1 MKSYIRIIGNSTPE
15 GVPSI
20 VVHFDSKKYM
30 FNCSEGTQRMCIEN
44 KTKLPK
50 MGNIFL
56 TRVDWDCV
64 GGIPGMLMS
73 LADQGTKNV
82 KLLGGKNLTHFMAAT
97 RHFIYRTSMSV
108 ETHEFDHDGAEF
120 KDENLTIRS
129 VILLPDD
136 YKPPSPPPITI
147 DPNSATLA
155 GTKRDHDS
163 MSEGDAHPDS
173 LSPVAQM
180 NYKRQILSDMF
191 SNQAAAPVKVD
202 EIERAAAA
210 YTGGHPLAPL
220 EKVPGADVR
229 ILEPTGEEGGE
240 AILEVHGKGGGKAPA
255 KKFVMRGPKKLPRS
269 KPVPQ
274 VISYVCQGPAYPGK
288 FDPKAALTLGLK
300 PGKEYGR
307 LQQGNSVTLP
317 DGTVI
322 HPHQVMGSSRPGAIF
337 IIIDCPTPA
346 YIPSLLASPAF
357 AIHQTDD
364 VKQQP
369 KVVIHMLGK
378 GVIEDEKYREWM
390 KKFGGETQHIVG
402 SEDYCAQSIL
412 FTSHAIAQL
421 KLSRLDDRIFPIPQ
435 YNNIPLKLL
444 ESLPNLP
451 RNTTPLSNLLQFQL
465 EPSPVLS
472 HPEQQSLF
480 DHHNPK
486 SKAVEILEELHEY
499 KALAI
504 DVRAEVAK
512 IAATVAQ
519 REKRPGDDVV
529 ITTLGTGS
537 AIPSKYRNV
546 SATLLEIPDHGNVLL
561 DAGEGTFGQMLR
573 LMGVEG
579 VEACLL
585 DLRLLF
591 VSHLHAD
598 HHLGAVKVLG
608 RWNRGSAERDSARR
622 SASNVRDVVKGVCGC
637 GELWDEEGEVRGYV
651 AQLKKFLGL
660 TTLKTVDVIHC
671 RWAYGISLEHAS
683 GWKIV
688 YSGDT
693 RPSEK
698 LVKVGLDATVLIHE
712 ATFEDDMTQEALTKG
727 HCTTREAVEVGMR
740 MNASSTL
747 LTHFSQRYPKIPV
760 FTNAT
765 SSVGIAFDMMRVRVA
780 ELPRLPRF
788 IRAMEVLYSVECDE
802 ANEND

>member
-1 MKSYIRIIGNSTPE
+1 
-15 GVPSI
+15 
-20 VVHFDSKKYM
+20 
-30 FNCSEGTQRMCIEN
+30 MCIEN

-64 GGIPGMLMS
+64 GMLMS

-136 YKPPSPPPITI
+136 YKPPSPPPTTI

-255 KKFVMRGPKKLPRS
+255 AGQRKPAKKFVMRGPKKLPRS

-322 HPHQVMGSSRPGAIF
+322 HPHQVMGSSRPGAVRQDNLLPRF
-337 IIIDCPTPA
+337 HFVKLSRTRLSS

-378 GVIEDEKYREWM
+378 GVIEDENTLSAAKTTAPKASSSPPTPLPSSSSLVLTTVSSPFRNTITSPSNFSNPVRTPPPPLFSY
-390 KKFGGETQHIVG
+390 
-402 SEDYCAQSIL
+402 SIPSIPS
-412 FTSHAIAQL
+412 FHTST
-421 KLSRLDDRIFPIPQ
+421 S
-435 YNNIPLKLL
+435 
-444 ESLPNLP
+444 SSSTVPNLP

-472 HPEQQSLF
+472 RPEQQSLF

-608 RWNRGSAERDSARR
+608 RWNRVSMMGVIYGLFGRVESMLMDGFYVLQLHRDQPNATLHVVAPRMFGMWLKEYADVENFGMRKVRFVDSEDVLFSRGTRGAEARWVVLVRFGSLC
-622 SASNVRDVVKGVCGC
+622 CGC
-637 GELWDEEGEVRGYV
+637 VGGV

-688 YSGDT
+688 
-693 RPSEK
+693 
-698 LVKVGLDATVLIHE
+698 
-712 ATFEDDMTQEALTKG
+712 
-727 HCTTREAVEVGMR
+727 
-740 MNASSTL
+740 
-747 LTHFSQRYPKIPV
+747 
-760 FTNAT
+760 
-765 SSVGIAFDMMRVRVA
+765 
-780 ELPRLPRF
+780 
-788 IRAMEVLYSVECDE
+788 
-802 ANEND
+802 

>member
-1 MKSYIRIIGNSTPE
+1 
-15 GVPSI
+15 
-20 VVHFDSKKYM
+20 
-30 FNCSEGTQRMCIEN
+30 
-44 KTKLPK
+44 
-50 MGNIFL
+50 
-56 TRVDWDCV
+56 
-64 GGIPGMLMS
+64 
-73 LADQGTKNV
+73 
-82 KLLGGKNLTHFMAAT
+82 
-97 RHFIYRTSMSV
+97 
-108 ETHEFDHDGAEF
+108 
-120 KDENLTIRS
+120 
-129 VILLPDD
+129 
-136 YKPPSPPPITI
+136 
-147 DPNSATLA
+147 
-155 GTKRDHDS
+155 
-163 MSEGDAHPDS
+163 
-173 LSPVAQM
+173 
-180 NYKRQILSDMF
+180 
-191 SNQAAAPVKVD
+191 
-202 EIERAAAA
+202 
-210 YTGGHPLAPL
+210 
-220 EKVPGADVR
+220 
-229 ILEPTGEEGGE
+229 
-240 AILEVHGKGGGKAPA
+240 
-255 KKFVMRGPKKLPRS
+255 
-269 KPVPQ
+269 
-274 VISYVCQGPAYPGK
+274 
-288 FDPKAALTLGLK
+288 
-300 PGKEYGR
+300 
-307 LQQGNSVTLP
+307 
-317 DGTVI
+317 
-322 HPHQVMGSSRPGAIF
+322 
-337 IIIDCPTPA
+337 
-346 YIPSLLASPAF
+346 
-357 AIHQTDD
+357 
-364 VKQQP
+364 
-369 KVVIHMLGK
+369 MLGK

-608 RWNRGSAERDSARR
+608 RWNRLHRDQPNATLHVVAPRMFGMWLKEYADVENFGMRKVRFVDSEDVLFSRGTRGAE
-622 SASNVRDVVKGVCGC
+622 AS
-637 GELWDEEGEVRGYV
+637 V

>member
-136 YKPPSPPPITI
+136 YKPPSPPPTTI

-240 AILEVHGKGGGKAPA
+240 AILEVHGKGGGKAPAAGQRKPA

-472 HPEQQSLF
+472 RPEQQSLF

-608 RWNRGSAERDSARR
+608 RWNRLHRDQPNATLHVVAPRMFGMWLKEYADVENFGMRKVRFVDSEDVLFSRGTRGAE
-622 SASNVRDVVKGVCGC
+622 AS
-637 GELWDEEGEVRGYV
+637 V

-688 YSGDT
+688 
-693 RPSEK
+693 
-698 LVKVGLDATVLIHE
+698 
-712 ATFEDDMTQEALTKG
+712 
-727 HCTTREAVEVGMR
+727 
-740 MNASSTL
+740 
-747 LTHFSQRYPKIPV
+747 
-760 FTNAT
+760 
-765 SSVGIAFDMMRVRVA
+765 
-780 ELPRLPRF
+780 
-788 IRAMEVLYSVECDE
+788 
-802 ANEND
+802 